1 MSVLFEV
8 RRIELGCPRVVL
20 RWAGVAGD
28 FVRLELE
35 ATDEGVVDR
44 GGWESPR
51 ELPLPRL
58 IAVFEE
64 TEALALDVEAV
75 LDPIPD

>member
-1 MSVLFEV
+1 MLFEV
-8 RRIELGCPRVVL
+8 RRIELGCPRVVR

-28 FVRLELE
+28 FVRLEFD
-35 ATDEGVVDR
+35 ATDDGVVER
-44 GGWESPR
+44 GGCESPR

-58 IAVFEE
+58 KALLD
-64 TEALALDVEAV
+64 EADAPALEVEAM